1 MEKLFWFNFEF
12 FKFSVNTTCIRI
24 GSWEYPHKCKIT
36 QKVLKGGRIA
46 SLF

>member
-12 FKFSVNTTCIRI
+12 YTLLVNTTYI